1 LSLRLRIYV
10 TSVVLAAVLLM
21 ALTAAPA
28 VPERWVTYLLWTAVC
43 VVAEL
48 LWVPTLSREA
58 TVSMASAANMATLAL
73 WGTWPAMVAVG
84 VSTLIANWVFQHKP
98 WVRAVFNFGQA
109 VVTIWVAGMVMRM
122 LGHPAEGLGPSG
134 RLSFGEVG
142 AVTLTAHM
150 FVGFLVYLLVN
161 RVLVSAA
168 VSWSSDRPYLR
179 VLREDWF
186 HRERL
191 LNDMA
196 LFFLS
201 PLAVISFGSVGYVGL
216 LLFYMPLQMTFETYK
231 RFLELQAAQQQM
243 VHTERMAAKGEMAS
257 EIGHELRNQ
266 LVAISG
272 RAQMLIRDAQ
282 RQTWENVDRHAAI
295 ILDQSKRMKVMADG
309 LMQFSRAE
317 IKVEPVDLNA
327 LVGDSVELVRAQN
340 RFDGVEWDL
349 RLASPVPTLRMDPG
363 QIQQVLINLF
373 MNAADAMNE
382 KQSPRKVI
390 SVVTELD
397 ERQRQLRLRVE
408 DTGTGI
414 PAEVMNRIFE
424 PHFTTKPTGN
434 GFGLATSYRI
444 LQNHGGRISASNLP
458 VGGACF
464 SLNLPVDGPGSWN

>member
-1 LSLRLRIYV
+1 VSPRLRIYV
-10 TSVVLAAVLLM
+10 ASVVLAALVLLV
-21 ALTAAPA
+21 LTAAPA
-28 VPERWVTYLLWTAVC
+28 VPERWVTYLVWTGVC

-73 WGTWPAMVAVG
+73 WGTWPAMIAVG

-98 WVRAVFNFGQA
+98 WVRAAFNFGQA
-109 VVTIWVAGMVMRM
+109 VIITWAAGTTMQL

-142 AVTLTAHM
+142 AVTLTAQM
-150 FVGFLVYLLVN
+150 FAGFVPYILFN
-161 RVLVSAA
+161 RLLVSAA

-231 RFLELQAAQQQM
+231 RFLELRAAQSQM
-243 VHTERMAAKGEMAS
+243 IHTERMAAKGEMAS

-272 RAQMLIRDAQ
+272 RAQMLMRDAQ
-282 RQTWENVDRHAAI
+282 RQTWENVDRHATI

-349 RLASPVPTLRMDPG
+349 KLASPVPTLRMDPG

-382 KQSPRKVI
+382 KAAPRKVI
-390 SVVTELD
+390 AVVTRVD
-397 ERQRQLRLRVE
+397 ERHGQLELRVE
-408 DTGTGI
+408 DSGTGI
-414 PAEVMNRIFE
+414 PEAVITRIFE

-444 LQNHGGRISASNLP
+444 LQDHGGRIAASNLP
-458 VGGACF
+458 AGGACF
-464 SLNLPVDGPGSWN
+464 TVQLPLGGPGSWN